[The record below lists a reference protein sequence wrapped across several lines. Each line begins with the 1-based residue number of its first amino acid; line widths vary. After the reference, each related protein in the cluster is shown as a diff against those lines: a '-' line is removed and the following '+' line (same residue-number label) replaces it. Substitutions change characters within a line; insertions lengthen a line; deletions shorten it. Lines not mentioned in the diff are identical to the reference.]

1 MHDGQDKSNG
11 KTHRAGAQAGCDSDA
26 RHRWWRVCREFT
38 TTPAIVATTWSW
50 EQMHD
55 AMDNINFMDK
65 HNQQGKDKSGM
76 RKEAGKKR
84 GKYIDIAE
92 GMEG

>member
-1 MHDGQDKSNG
+1 
-11 KTHRAGAQAGCDSDA
+11 
-26 RHRWWRVCREFT
+26 
-38 TTPAIVATTWSW
+38 
-50 EQMHD
+50 MHD